1 MTFKVTIE
9 KQTDGSYIAYNNE
22 DEGAVIIGTGATVN
36 EAKDDFFRSMEET
49 AEACREAGISGPEM
63 LDGEPQFS
71 FDLSSLLE
79 YYDVLNASALAR
91 RLGINESLM
100 RQYKAGGTYIS
111 DSQLKRIEDGIHS
124 LGNELARL
132 KLV

>member
-22 DEGAVIIGTGATVN
+22 GEGAVIIGTGATVN

-111 DSQLKRIEDGIHS
+111 DSQLLWI
-124 LGNELARL
+124 
-132 KLV
+132 V

>member
-1 MTFKVTIE
+1 
-9 KQTDGSYIAYNNE
+9 
-22 DEGAVIIGTGATVN
+22 
-36 EAKDDFFRSMEET
+36 
-49 AEACREAGISGPEM
+49 M

>member
-9 KQTDGSYIAYNNE
+9 KKNDGSYIAYNNE
-22 DEGAVIIGTGATVN
+22 GEGAVIIGTGSTVN
-36 EAKDDFFRSMEET
+36 EAKDDFFHSMEET
-49 AEACREAGISGPEM
+49 AEACREAGISVPDI
-63 LDGEPQFS
+63 LDGEPEFS

-100 RQYKAGGTYIS
+100 RQYKAGHTYIS
-111 DSQLKRIEDGIHS
+111 DSQLKKIEDGIHR